1 MSESLCKRYRNSRNY
16 LIHVQ
21 ILNQLSDSS
30 IPLQK
35 NIEYML
41 DFNTHKSLI
50 YNYFSYICSEFL
62 YLLHRETDYGRGIRN
77 FN

>member
-41 DFNTHKSLI
+41 DFNTHKSLV
-50 YNYFSYICSEFL
+50 YNYFS
-62 YLLHRETDYGRGIRN
+62 
-77 FN
+77 

>member
-21 ILNQLSDSS
+21 IQNQLSDSS

-62 YLLHRETDYGRGIRN
+62 YLLHRETEDKLGVLN
-77 FN
+77 

>member
-16 LIHVQ
+16 LKHVQ

-50 YNYFSYICSEFL
+50 YNYFS
-62 YLLHRETDYGRGIRN
+62 
-77 FN
+77 